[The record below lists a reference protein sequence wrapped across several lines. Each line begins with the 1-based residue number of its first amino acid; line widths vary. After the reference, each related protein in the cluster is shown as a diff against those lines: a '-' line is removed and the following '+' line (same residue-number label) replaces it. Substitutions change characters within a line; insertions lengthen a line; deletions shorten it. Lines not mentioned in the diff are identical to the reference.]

1 MPLSIA
7 GLMSNKNVADVVN
20 EINNMNEANVKL
32 GNIYIENPLSR
43 ITILSLLVCPYV
55 KISDEGIV
63 LTEEKKTI
71 PLISEVI

>member
-1 MPLSIA
+1 
-7 GLMSNKNVADVVN
+7 
-20 EINNMNEANVKL
+20 MNEANVKL

-71 PLISEVI
+71 PLISEVF